1 MSIIIR
7 KASGAYQEFDPGKLS
22 ASLIRSG
29 APAELAEEIAQT
41 VEKKIRPS
49 MKTNEIYRM
58 AKQLL
63 KHYNLAAGIRYSLK
77 KAISALGPSGYP
89 FEKYVARILNAHGY
103 SAEVGLIIA
112 GYCVRHEV
120 DILAKNG
127 NGYFVIECKYHNN
140 GGRPTD
146 VKTALYVHSRFN
158 DIKRA
163 RELMP
168 EYGTDVHEG
177 WLVTNTR
184 CTADAIKYAE
194 CVGLKIISWRYPER
208 GGLEKMIEEKRLY
221 PVTILP
227 SARGKALVT
236 LFEKD
241 WILAQEIA
249 DTEMETFLG
258 NSGMDSHTARQIKL
272 EADALC
278 PCMP

>member
-1 MSIIIR
+1 MAVMIR
-7 KASGAYQEFDPGKLS
+7 KASGASQEFDPGKLS

-29 APAELAEEIAQT
+29 APADIAENIART
-41 VEKKIRPS
+41 VEQKIQPS

-58 AKQLL
+58 AKKLM

-89 FEKYVARILNAHGY
+89 FEKYVARILKAYGY
-103 SAEVGLIIA
+103 SAEVGRIIS

-127 NGYFVIECKYHNN
+127 NEHFVIECKYHNN
-140 GGRPTD
+140 GGKPTD
-146 VKTALYVHSRFN
+146 VRTALYVHSRFN
-158 DIKRA
+158 DIKKA

-168 EYGTDVHEG
+168 EYGTDVHQG

-184 CTADAIKYAE
+184 CTSDAIKYAE
-194 CVGLKIISWRYPER
+194 CVGLRIISWRYPEK
-208 GGLEKMIEEKRLY
+208 GSLEGMIEEKRLY

-227 SARGKALVT
+227 SARGKALEK

-241 WILAQEIA
+241 WILAQDIA
-249 DTEMETFLG
+249 DVEAEIFVER
-258 NSGMDSHTARQIKL
+258 SGIDAHTASQLKR

-278 PCMP
+278 PCVP